1 MRRRVRRPGGPP
13 AAVTIV
19 AKHRLAD
26 ARVLARS
33 FAAHHPEI
41 PFFAVLADEAGLD
54 PGGEPFETIPLA
66 ALGIPDLRA
75 FCFRYDAREVS
86 FAATPFA
93 IGHLLDRGFGRVL
106 FFKQEGLVLG
116 SHAPVLAALERDA
129 AVLTPHLLEPITGAA
144 ELQILLSGVFNGG
157 LVGVADR
164 PAGRA
169 FLSWWARRQL
179 RHCVHDVAAGLHYE
193 QRWLDLAPSLFDGVR
208 ILRDPAFNVGH
219 WNLAERR
226 VEVRGEHVLARGR
239 PCALFRFSG
248 YDPAAPEAVTRYF
261 PERRLADIGDA
272 AQVFARY
279 RAALEAAG
287 WPGTA
292 ALPYAW
298 GAWADGVP
306 IPAAAR
312 AAYRGLGSERAGAF
326 GDPFAAGP
334 GTFRAWLEAPVGDSG
349 VPRLWDAIAESRT
362 DLREAFPDHL
372 GADRERYLRWA
383 AEHGAREHDVPPALC
398 VAA

>member
-1 MRRRVRRPGGPP
+1 MRLRRARRPGGPP

-33 FAAHHPEI
+33 FAEHHPGI
-41 PFFAVLADEAGLD
+41 PFFAVLADEPGELD
-54 PGGEPFETIPLA
+54 LSAEPFESIPLE

-75 FCFRYDAREVS
+75 FCFRYDEREVS

-93 IGHLLDRGFGRVL
+93 IAHLLDRGFGRVL

-116 SHAPVLAALERDA
+116 SHAPVLAVLERDA
-129 AVLTPHLLEPITGAA
+129 VVLTPHLLDPAPAGA

-169 FLSWWARRQL
+169 FLSWWGDRQL
-179 RHCVHDVAAGLHYE
+179 RHCLHDVGAGMHYE
-193 QRWLDLAPSLFDGVR
+193 QRWLDLAPSLFGGVR
-208 ILRDPAFNVGH
+208 VLRDPAFNVGH
-219 WNLAERR
+219 WNLTERG
-226 VEVRGEHVLARGR
+226 VEVRDEQVLVRGR

-248 YDPAAPEAVTRYF
+248 HDPAAPEVATRYF
-261 PERRLADIGDA
+261 PERALTGA
-272 AQVFARY
+272 AAGVFARY

-292 ALPYAW
+292 ALPYAY

-306 IPAAAR
+306 VPAAAR
-312 AAYRGLGSERAGAF
+312 AAYRALGDGAAAF
-326 GDPFAAGP
+326 GDPFATGES
-334 GTFRAWLEAPVGDSG
+334 TFRAWLEAPVGGSG
-349 VPRLWDAIAESRT
+349 VPRLWDAIAESRI

-372 GADRERYLRWA
+372 GADRDRYLRWA
-383 AEHGAREHDVPPALC
+383 AEHGAREHDVPPALQ